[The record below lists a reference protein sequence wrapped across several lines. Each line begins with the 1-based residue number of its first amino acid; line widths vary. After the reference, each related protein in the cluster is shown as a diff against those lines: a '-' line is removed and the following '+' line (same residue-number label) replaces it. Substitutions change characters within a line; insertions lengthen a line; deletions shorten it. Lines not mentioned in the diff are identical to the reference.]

1 MDVLT
6 AWLDPLPAAVVR
18 ALAIAL
24 LAAAIAFHIRGWIH
38 FRRGMALAGHPD
50 QSRLVIRGF
59 RGWIL
64 AAGFLSFAAG
74 VHYDDGKWIAFALIF
89 LFEEIIETGI
99 MLLATRRRN

>member
-6 AWLDPLPAAVVR
+6 AWLDPLPPAAVRV
-18 ALAIAL
+18 LAIAL
-24 LAAAIAFHIRGWIH
+24 LAAAILFHVRGWVH
-38 FRRGMALAGHPD
+38 FRRGLARAGHAD

-74 VHYDDGKWIAFALIF
+74 VHYHDGKWIAFALVF
-89 LFEEIIETGI
+89 LFEEIIETGV
-99 MLLATRRRN
+99 MLLATRRRS